1 MNFDPLVVPS
11 INNSLSSGVKKNK
24 GINCPQLIE
33 SSEDLWVYLYFP
45 YFSIEVLTGNVVDKQ
60 PCVSVTK
67 VKKIIKVEAANPQAQ
82 VLGIKSGM
90 SLQSFYMNERVKIL
104 KRNQEVEYFVLESLC
119 EWALKFTPRISKVGY
134 QGLLLEVKGS
144 LKLFGGIKSL
154 MKQMVTELKS
164 LGYKAEFAVT
174 PIPSAAVI
182 LCKDKSNL
190 VVVDKTNLKKI
201 LSITSVTAL
210 FISHQEK
217 KNLKDLGIRNLGDCR
232 RLPRIGLRERLSSD
246 FVDMLDRL
254 FGDKPEYVEE
264 FTPREF
270 FESTFHFRSEVT
282 EIKSLVCAAQD
293 LLRELS
299 FYLSRRQ
306 SRPSRL
312 IWQLEGSDN
321 YRDFLSICCDDSLS
335 RESLIKSL
343 VSYIS
348 EQTLAGRY
356 LSSLGIK
363 VLDVP
368 KDLDTRIDFFSSKY
382 KGEKIL
388 DCKNLIL
395 SLRGRLGEGAVFFLK
410 EDFSSEPEDSYY
422 RKSIS
427 NHLLSLSSTYYPER
441 PLWLVKK
448 PVKLSATNRWPEY
461 QGVLVIKSERE
472 RIVTNWWERNII
484 ARDYFIASTASGR
497 RIWIYKELGV
507 LNSWYLRGIFD

>member
-164 LGYKAEFAVT
+164 LGYKPEFAVT

-232 RLPRIGLRERLSSD
+232 RLPRIGLRERLSSE
-246 FVDMLDRL
+246 FVDMLDCL
-254 FGDKPEYVEE
+254 FGDKLEYVEE

-270 FESTFHFRSEVT
+270 FESTFCFPNEVI
-282 EIKSLVCAAQD
+282 EIKSVTHAAQN

-299 FYLSRRQ
+299 LYLFRRQ
-306 SRPSRL
+306 SMPSRL
-312 IWQLEGSDN
+312 IWRLDDN
-321 YRDFLSICCDDSLS
+321 DNHRNFLSICCDDSSS
-335 RESLIKSL
+335 RESIIESL
-343 VSYIS
+343 VSYILKRK
-348 EQTLAGRY
+348 LAGRY
-356 LSSLGIK
+356 LSSIRLK
-363 VLDVP
+363 VFDVP
-368 KDLDTRIDFFSSKY
+368 KDLSTRMDFFGSKS
-382 KGEKIL
+382 KGEKITGYE
-388 DCKNLIL
+388 
-395 SLRGRLGEGAVFFLK
+395 SLVSGLKRRLGEDAIYFLK
-410 EDFSSEPEDSYY
+410 EDFSYEPEDSCS

-427 NHLLSLSSTYYPER
+427 SHRLSPRSNYHPER

-448 PVKLSATNRWPEY
+448 PVKLSVTNQWPEY
-461 QGVLVIKSERE
+461 QGVLMIKSERE
-472 RIVTNWWERNII
+472 RVLTNWWESNII
-484 ARDYFIASTASGR
+484 ARDYFIASTACGR
-497 RIWIYKELGV
+497 RIWVYKELGV
-507 LNSWYLRGIFD
+507 LDSWYLWGIFD

>member
-164 LGYKAEFAVT
+164 LGYKPEFAVT

-201 LSITSVTAL
+201 LSALSSGRLDEERRLAYVALTRARQRAVITYPTTERIAHIGPGGRRKKVSSQASPSRFLHELMPSKKANRRGKKGDSISWSDDYGIKYSVAGKNLPEHFVKSYQVPEGYRPEREPLENLPSSSDNGNTALATDASAVLATDSKPVTSV
-210 FISHQEK
+210 
-217 KNLKDLGIRNLGDCR
+217 D
-232 RLPRIGLRERLSSD
+232 
-246 FVDMLDRL
+246 
-254 FGDKPEYVEE
+254 
-264 FTPREF
+264 
-270 FESTFHFRSEVT
+270 
-282 EIKSLVCAAQD
+282 
-293 LLRELS
+293 
-299 FYLSRRQ
+299 
-306 SRPSRL
+306 
-312 IWQLEGSDN
+312 
-321 YRDFLSICCDDSLS
+321 
-335 RESLIKSL
+335 
-343 VSYIS
+343 IS
-348 EQTLAGRY
+348 ELD
-356 LSSLGIK
+356 SSALEAE
-363 VLDVP
+363 VETDA
-368 KDLDTRIDFFSSKY
+368 DTQ
-382 KGEKIL
+382 
-388 DCKNLIL
+388 
-395 SLRGRLGEGAVFFLK
+395 EGGK
-410 EDFSSEPEDSYY
+410 
-422 RKSIS
+422 
-427 NHLLSLSSTYYPER
+427 HLLSLIEHALVEMSELRVKGACKLYTKTFKEMLRDFGISRGSALVFLDKKRSGSTSIRE
-441 PLWLVKK
+441 LIDASDAEVTSKA
-448 PVKLSATNRWPEY
+448 LS
-461 QGVLVIKSERE
+461 KC
-472 RIVTNWWERNII
+472 
-484 ARDYFIASTASGR
+484 TA
-497 RIWIYKELGV
+497 KELGHF
-507 LNSWYLRGIFD
+507 LAYLILSVDTVEE